1 MNKKA
6 ILSLLLAILL
16 PLTGYWLVKYFSK
29 DAVFIPHRY
38 FYDSVVVKE
47 KNGKTS
53 TDTIWHKVKSI
64 PFTNQLGQKVSF
76 DDLKGKVIV
85 LDFFFTRCPSI
96 CPGLARNMKKLQDS
110 FVKNDSIVQFIS
122 ISVDPEHDS
131 VPQLRKFAD
140 RFEVNHD
147 TWWFVTG
154 DKKQVYDFALQEIK
168 ASIADVNVDTAF
180 IHTENF
186 FLLDSNHIV
195 RGWYNGFDT
204 ARQAELVR
212 DIPTL
217 MLERDK
223 KSPSILREFIPYLP
237 VIFIGIAVVIIV
249 TTILG
254 SKRKKQTLKV

>member
-1 MNKKA
+1 M
-6 ILSLLLAILL
+6 LLAILL
-16 PLTGYWLVKYFSK
+16 PLTGYWLVKYYSK
-29 DAVFIPHRY
+29 DAVFIPHHY
-38 FYDSVVVKE
+38 FYDSVTVIE
-47 KNGKTS
+47 NNGKTS
-53 TDTIWHKVKSI
+53 TDTVWHQVKNIS
-64 PFTNQLGQKVSF
+64 FTNQLGKNVSLN
-76 DDLKGKVIV
+76 DLHGKIIV

-96 CPGLARNMKKLQDS
+96 CPALAHSMKKLQDS

-140 RFEVNHD
+140 RFNINHD

-154 DKKQVYDFALQEIK
+154 DKKEIYDFALQEIK
-168 ASIADVNVDTAF
+168 ASIADSEVDTAF

-186 FLLDSNHIV
+186 FLLDSNRIV

-204 ARQAELVR
+204 VKQAQLVR

-237 VIFIGIAVVIIV
+237 VIFIGIGIVIV
-249 TTILG
+249 LMNILNRN
-254 SKRKKQTLKV
+254 RKKQNLKV